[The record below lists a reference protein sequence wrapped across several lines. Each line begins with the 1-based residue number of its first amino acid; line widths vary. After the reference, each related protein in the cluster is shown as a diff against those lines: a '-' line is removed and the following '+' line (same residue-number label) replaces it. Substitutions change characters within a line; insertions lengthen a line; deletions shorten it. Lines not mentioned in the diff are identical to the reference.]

1 MRINFLHEQITGK
14 VIELKFI
21 NTENE
26 VADVLTKLLPVE
38 SHRRHSEILLLGHKG
53 IPPVIIRKADRLMM
67 VPKPSMFKFDKN
79 TNKFKHK
86 LQAAKAKLKQKVRM
100 S

>member
-1 MRINFLHEQITGK
+1 
-14 VIELKFI
+14 
-21 NTENE
+21 
-26 VADVLTKLLPVE
+26 
-38 SHRRHSEILLLGHKG
+38 
-53 IPPVIIRKADRLMM
+53 
-67 VPKPSMFKFDKN
+67 MFKFDKN